1 MHSHCGALLS
11 LFILFSVQLNAIIKA
26 NGTQLLDSLIT
37 WNADGSSGKQ
47 SDTHAETHT
56 HKHALL
62 RNSQTS
68 QCPKNVSVSILFICF
83 IYLMIL
89 GILKILNLSHEF
101 RERERRKPAFW
112 KHVCFF
118 AVHMTTECSYN
129 SRVIRTLWQKPRFV
143 PLHIVFRADIFLVSE
158 GNLCLSHQIYAS

>member
-11 LFILFSVQLNAIIKA
+11 LFILFSVQLNAVIKA

-62 RNSQTS
+62 RNSQTA
-68 QCPKNVSVSILFICF
+68 QCPKKNKLFFLSVLFI
-83 IYLMIL
+83 
-89 GILKILNLSHEF
+89 
-101 RERERRKPAFW
+101 
-112 KHVCFF
+112 
-118 AVHMTTECSYN
+118 
-129 SRVIRTLWQKPRFV
+129 
-143 PLHIVFRADIFLVSE
+143 
-158 GNLCLSHQIYAS
+158 